1 MHTGHQC
8 KVNELEYGD
17 LLVEACLVVNGE
29 TEIHRYS
36 YVIRCPQC
44 VNYVHAHNIMYRVTW
59 IQLQG
64 TKYAEGCVVVLD
76 SSEVLPI
83 FGIITNVLLI
93 KPDEPYFVCE
103 LLQTFYT
110 LPQFC
115 RAKRQANSH
124 SIL

>member
-44 VNYVHAHNIMYRVTW
+44 VNYVHAHSIMYRVTW
-59 IQLQG
+59 IQLQE
-64 TKYAEGCVVVLD
+64 TKYLMLVKYL
-76 SSEVLPI
+76 SS
-83 FGIITNVLLI
+83 
-93 KPDEPYFVCE
+93 
-103 LLQTFYT
+103 
-110 LPQFC
+110 
-115 RAKRQANSH
+115 
-124 SIL
+124 